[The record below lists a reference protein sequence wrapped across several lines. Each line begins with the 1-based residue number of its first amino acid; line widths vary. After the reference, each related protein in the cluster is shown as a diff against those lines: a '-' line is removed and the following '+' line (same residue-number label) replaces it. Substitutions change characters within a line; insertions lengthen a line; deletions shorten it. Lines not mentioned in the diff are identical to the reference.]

1 MGSLDNARPKG
12 FQASVNMFKHILVP
26 LDGSVLAECVLPHVT
41 AVAGACASQI
51 TLLQVLEHDRRGR
64 DGLPVDALDWEMK
77 RSAAQA
83 YLDGVNG
90 RLLELDLTATPVLV
104 EGDAA
109 EAIVEFAQQNG
120 VDLIIISSH
129 GQNGLTGWNISST
142 VQKVILR
149 AYVSTLVVPAYVAL
163 AEDWRNFYY
172 RRIVVPL
179 DGSQRAEW
187 VLAFA
192 GKLATMGHG
201 EVHLVYALAPP
212 EMPQHAPPTQEDLDL
227 SRRLVERNRQ
237 EIERYFEQ
245 IQTRLHNHVST
256 HLLSGR
262 DVIPT
267 LHDYVDTVMA
277 DLVVLSAH
285 GYSESARWAYGS
297 VTTSFIFHGATP
309 LLIVQDLPLDKIKPT
324 RAELVA
330 QASGAGRRIDVAN

>member
-1 MGSLDNARPKG
+1 
-12 FQASVNMFKHILVP
+12 MFNHILVP
-26 LDGSVLAECVLPHVT
+26 LDGSAIAECVLPHVT
-41 AVAGACASQI
+41 AVAHACDSRI

-64 DGLPVDALDWEMK
+64 EGLPVDPLDWEMK

-90 RLLELDLTATPVLV
+90 RLLERDLSPETVLV
-104 EGDAA
+104 EGYPA
-109 EAIVEFAQQNG
+109 EAIVEFAQQNE
-120 VDLIIISSH
+120 VDLIITSSH
-129 GQNGLTGWNISST
+129 GESGLTGWNLSGT
-142 VQKVILR
+142 VQKIILR
-149 AYVSTLVVPAYVAL
+149 AYLSTLIVRAYDVPAV
-163 AEDWRNFYY
+163 DPRGFHY

-192 GKLATMGHG
+192 GKLAGLGEG
-201 EVHLVYALAPP
+201 EVHLVYALTPP
-212 EMPQHAPPTQEDLDL
+212 EMPLHAPPTQEDLDL

-237 EIERYFEQ
+237 EIEHYFEQ
-245 IQTRLHNHVST
+245 IQPRLGGQVST

-267 LHDYVDTVMA
+267 LHEYVDTAAA

-285 GYSESARWAYGS
+285 GYSESARWPYGS

-309 LLIVQDLPLDKIKPT
+309 LLIVQDMPLDKIKPS
-324 RAELVA
+324 RAELAA
-330 QASGAGRRIDVAN
+330 QISAISQRVVGNW